1 MLVGPLRGAK
11 SCRFCGGAWSL
22 EQYVRLLCP
31 CAAGA
36 SSCLLGVLPGFVHVS
51 GQAACYGQLVSLP
64 AANFLT
70 ASQTVIAG
78 LVSWAAVSVVLL
90 CSFIVG
96 CAHSSSLQCSLVGI
110 RPIPIPMYIVN
121 SHTYLSGYLSS
132 EGINPSVDTQPSVNT
147 LRQQKTHMLGV
158 FYSTSAIDLSKTH
171 GDIGDLFIFDKH
183 SITFGYFF

>member
-1 MLVGPLRGAK
+1 MILPEALVSVLVGPSCGAK

-22 EQYVRLLCP
+22 EHIVRLLCP
-31 CAAGA
+31 LCRW
-36 SSCLLGVLPGFVHVS
+36 GFVMFTWSPSRICHVS
-51 GQAACYGQLVSLP
+51 GQAACYGQFVSLP

-110 RPIPIPMYIVN
+110 RPIPIPMSRVSTTHVLCLDTTHVLFLPIHLRP
-121 SHTYLSGYLSS
+121 SPHPLFSLG
-132 EGINPSVDTQPSVNT
+132 GIP
-147 LRQQKTHMLGV
+147 L
-158 FYSTSAIDLSKTH
+158 
-171 GDIGDLFIFDKH
+171 
-183 SITFGYFF
+183 

>member
-1 MLVGPLRGAK
+1 MILPEALVSVLVGPSCGAK

-22 EQYVRLLCP
+22 EHIVRLLCP
-31 CAAGA
+31 LCRW
-36 SSCLLGVLPGFVHVS
+36 GFVMFTWSPSRICHVS

-110 RPIPIPMYIVN
+110 RPIPIPMWGLGADIHRDFLWVCCAVVGV
-121 SHTYLSGYLSS
+121 SGSWVLVGRWSLLL
-132 EGINPSVDTQPSVNT
+132 PPA
-147 LRQQKTHMLGV
+147 L
-158 FYSTSAIDLSKTH
+158 
-171 GDIGDLFIFDKH
+171 
-183 SITFGYFF
+183 